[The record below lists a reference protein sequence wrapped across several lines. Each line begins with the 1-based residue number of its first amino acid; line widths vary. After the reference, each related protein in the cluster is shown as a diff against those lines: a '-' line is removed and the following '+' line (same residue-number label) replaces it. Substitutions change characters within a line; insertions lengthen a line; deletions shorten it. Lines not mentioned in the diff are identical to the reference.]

1 VHGSRQ
7 DGLGQLESPAG
18 WLHPHTGTHLH
29 TPILDPCSSTR
40 ISTRENPPFPS
51 CSSSTRSMTSSEFF
65 SSSYVACQWGP
76 ELFADTSVSLLPRHP
91 TTTTTPNLWIFCFR
105 FQTKTKIIKLPKPER
120 CTNCGMEFSKH
131 YLRQNLLMEV
141 RGVPA

>member
-1 VHGSRQ
+1 M
-7 DGLGQLESPAG
+7 DLGKTALGNWKAQQG
-18 WLHPHTGTHLH
+18 GCTHIQVR
-29 TPILDPCSSTR
+29 TSIRRYSTR
-40 ISTRENPPFPS
+40 VLVRVSQRGRIPPFPS